1 MMSMFSYFDVLLGD
15 ASTAKGFSSSS
26 SSSSSSAVKNKR
38 ENSIKNGDRRSENS
52 ATSLPENVSTTA
64 TTRRDHQKRSPRF
77 APEIDGVH
85 CFETILPY

>member
-26 SSSSSSAVKNKR
+26 SSSSAVKKER

-52 ATSLPENVSTTA
+52 ATSPTENVSTTA

>member
-26 SSSSSSAVKNKR
+26 SSSSAVKKER